1 MVSLSFQYIYTILS
15 LPLSL
20 SFSSSLSLSLH
31 SSIVCLVRRSVFHFL
46 SFLLVRNLYTQLLDF
61 SFSFIFV
68 QSPLLQ
74 RAVQRANEPN
84 LEPCEILRESLALVL
99 LSLALKTS
107 NSDQNS
113 TKITMR
119 PSSSFSFPLIALFLS
134 LLMTPCLAFFEHLFN
149 QQGGGGQPQAPPSI
163 SFTDQFSSRT
173 SLLSFTPLSLLCLT
187 GNASIHRD
195 ADKLAGVVKDSRPLV
210 EHLAK
215 AKTAKMSKF
224 SLLPPF
230 QF

>member
-84 LEPCEILRESLALVL
+84 LEPCEILRESLALLL

-173 SLLSFTPLSLLCLT
+173 SLPPFP
-187 GNASIHRD
+187 
-195 ADKLAGVVKDSRPLV
+195 
-210 EHLAK
+210 
-215 AKTAKMSKF
+215 F
-224 SLLPPF
+224 SLESR
-230 QF
+230 

>member
-1 MVSLSFQYIYTILS
+1 
-15 LPLSL
+15 
-20 SFSSSLSLSLH
+20 
-31 SSIVCLVRRSVFHFL
+31 VFHFL

-84 LEPCEILRESLALVL
+84 LEPCEILRESLALLL

-134 LLMTPCLAFFEHLFN
+134 LLMTPCLGFFEHLFN
-149 QQGGGGQPQAPPSI
+149 QQGGGQPQAPPSI

-173 SLLSFTPLSLLCLT
+173 SLPPFP
-187 GNASIHRD
+187 
-195 ADKLAGVVKDSRPLV
+195 
-210 EHLAK
+210 
-215 AKTAKMSKF
+215 
-224 SLLPPF
+224 LLPRITLIVWERLVVPCASYVCPDSLTCVEKPKDCPCPYKEF
-230 QF
+230 DKKCLIKGSKDGEFVCSRDCGMVDQAIKA